1 MDSVHRPAL
10 ATGKFSEGLTRR
22 AEVAKAHS
30 WAQHANMAIESLT
43 SIPLRTPAK
52 EFSLPDVVT
61 GETVSLSELR
71 EPRALVVMFIC
82 RHCPYV
88 VHVRDEILRIAR
100 HYQPKG
106 VSFVAICSNDSAAY
120 PDDSPKRLR
129 EMAVEHDFPFPLLH
143 DETQSVA
150 KSYDAQC
157 TPDFFVFD
165 SARRLAYHGRLDD
178 STPRN
183 SIPVTGREMRA
194 ALDAVLSGREA
205 PTVQKPSIGCSIKW
219 KPT

>member
-1 MDSVHRPAL
+1 M
-10 ATGKFSEGLTRR
+10 AT
-22 AEVAKAHS
+22 
-30 WAQHANMAIESLT
+30 ESLT

-52 EFSLPDVVT
+52 AFSLPNVVT
-61 GETVSLSELR
+61 EETVSLSDL
-71 EPRALVVMFIC
+71 PQARALVVMFIC

-120 PDDSPKRLR
+120 PDDAPERLR
-129 EMAVEHDFPFPLLH
+129 EMAIEHDFPFPLLH

-150 KSYDAQC
+150 KAYDAQC

-165 SARRLAYHGRLDD
+165 SDQRLAYHGRLDD
-178 STPRN
+178 STPSN
-183 SIPVTGREMRA
+183 GVPISGGEMRA
-194 ALDAVLSGREA
+194 ALDAVISSREA
-205 PTVQKPSIGCSIKW
+205 PAVQKPSIGCSIKW
-219 KPT
+219 KPA

>member
-1 MDSVHRPAL
+1 
-10 ATGKFSEGLTRR
+10 
-22 AEVAKAHS
+22 
-30 WAQHANMAIESLT
+30 MAIESLT

-61 GETVSLSELR
+61 GETLSLAK
-71 EPRALVVMFIC
+71 PPQARALVIMFIC

-106 VSFVAICSNDSAAY
+106 VTFVAICSNDSVAY
-120 PDDSPKRLR
+120 PDDSPERLR
-129 EMAVEHDFPFPLLH
+129 EMAIEHDFSFPLLY
-143 DETQSVA
+143 DETQSAA
-150 KSYDAQC
+150 KAYDAQC
-157 TPDFFVFD
+157 TPDFFLFD
-165 SARRLAYHGRLDD
+165 SDRRLAYHGRLDD

-183 SIPVTGREMRA
+183 GVPVTGREMRD

-205 PTVQKPSIGCSIKW
+205 PSVQKPSIGCSIKW
-219 KPT
+219 KPA